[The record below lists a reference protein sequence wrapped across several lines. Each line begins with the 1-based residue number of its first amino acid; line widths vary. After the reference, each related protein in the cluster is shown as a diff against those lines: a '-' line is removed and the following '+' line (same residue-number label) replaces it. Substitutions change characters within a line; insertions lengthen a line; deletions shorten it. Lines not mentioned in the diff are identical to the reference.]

1 MFKYRGSHLVKAGFM
16 GFVLIMLVIAIGLQP
31 ELLIS
36 WASAVTYQAVFTEAG
51 GLVVGNDVTLS
62 GMKVGSVQDVSLR
75 RGRALVTFSMNSTL
89 LLGSETTA
97 HIRTGSLL
105 GKRVLTLES
114 AGTATMRPH
123 TVIPVSRTSSPYSLT
138 DAVNDLTTN
147 VAGTDT
153 ESLNQSL
160 ATLSQTI
167 DQIAPQLGPTF
178 DGLTRLSQSLNGRNR
193 NLDDLLKSAA
203 DVSGILSQRSQQ
215 VNRLILNAND
225 LLEVLN
231 DRREVI
237 AELLANISAV
247 SRQLSGL
254 VHDNE
259 RELTPAL
266 QKLNSVTA
274 MLEKE
279 RDAIGK
285 TLPGLAKYELTQGE
299 VVSSGADYNALVANL
314 DMPELLQPF
323 LDYAF
328 GFRRGVNSGQPPD
341 QAGPRAEFPF
351 PYNGIPQPGDHP

>member
-1 MFKYRGSHLVKAGFM
+1 MFRCDAAGRWSPSRM
-16 GFVLIMLVIAIGLQP
+16 
-31 ELLIS
+31 E
-36 WASAVTYQAVFTEAG
+36 
-51 GLVVGNDVTLS
+51 
-62 GMKVGSVQDVSLR
+62 
-75 RGRALVTFSMNSTL
+75 STV

-178 DGLTRLSQSLNGRNR
+178 DGLTRSAQSLNGRNR

-274 MLEKE
+274 MLKKE

-328 GFRRGVNSGQPPD
+328 GFRRGVNSGQPRIRLGRELSSRSRTTVFPSQGTTRD
-341 QAGPRAEFPF
+341 VPQAVCGRACARLGSAAHRRHSGSYPPNLLAAEHDHRLLLHCHR
-351 PYNGIPQPGDHP
+351 NIPG